1 MPGGPAAVPALPAAG
16 EPRER
21 RHPAVAVPGAHRSPP
36 GSIPV
41 LPQGCPSGSVP
52 FRAMQCS
59 LYDNRPVLGASARYR
74 WVPFHGG
81 ERAPGRP

>member
-1 MPGGPAAVPALPAAG
+1 MHGGPAAVPALPAPG
-16 EPRER
+16 ER
-21 RHPAVAVPGAHRSPP
+21 RDTPGMSPTPRVAPS
-36 GSIPV
+36 SIPV

-59 LYDNRPVLGASARYR
+59 LYDNRPVLGTAARYR

-81 ERAPGRP
+81 ESE